1 MKLFLTATAFISL
14 VFSLPAYAA
23 DPYLDRN
30 LAATCTG
37 CHGPDGKPVPGSI
50 IDPLVGMEKGV
61 FLHKLKGFKAGTRSG
76 TIMHQ
81 IAKGYTDEQLEHIV
95 DYYTAGK

>member
-1 MKLFLTATAFISL
+1 MKLFFTAIAFVSL

-37 CHGPDGKPVPGSI
+37 CHGPEGKPVPGSV
-50 IDPLVGMEKGV
+50 IDPLVGMGKEA

-81 IAKGYTDEQLEHIV
+81 IAKGYTDEQLERIA
-95 DYYTAGK
+95 DYYAAKK